1 MSKTKYLKKRGLIR
15 IFILISL
22 LYFSL
27 WPKQAFPLPEGWSVQ
42 EGSADFNQPDSQT
55 LNITTSDKAIINYN
69 SFSIAQPE
77 AVNFYQ
83 PSSSSVALNRVVGL
97 SPSEIFG
104 ILTATGKI
112 YLINPNGILFGPTS
126 RVDVAG
132 LVASTLDITN
142 EAFLSGNYVF
152 NKYADK
158 IGASVINQGYIQ
170 AKEVALLGSAVKNEG
185 QIVTTLGKTI
195 LASGE
200 KMTLGLDTAG
210 MISVVIDEA
219 VKESISGVTDGVKNT
234 GTVQADGGTVV
245 LTAKAL
251 DDVFNYAVN
260 NEGIIQA
267 NAIDT
272 SSGKVVLTANQRV
285 KVAGEINAVGG
296 EVNVDSQGA
305 DFSGIINCET
315 GIYNLHGGDT
325 NLSGTL
331 SGDQTFSDALNI
343 NIVDDFTVTSGDL
356 TLIAD

>member
-132 LVASTLDITN
+132 LV
-142 EAFLSGNYVF
+142 
-152 NKYADK
+152 
-158 IGASVINQGYIQ
+158 
-170 AKEVALLGSAVKNEG
+170 
-185 QIVTTLGKTI
+185 
-195 LASGE
+195 
-200 KMTLGLDTAG
+200 
-210 MISVVIDEA
+210 
-219 VKESISGVTDGVKNT
+219 
-234 GTVQADGGTVV
+234 
-245 LTAKAL
+245 
-251 DDVFNYAVN
+251 
-260 NEGIIQA
+260 
-267 NAIDT
+267 
-272 SSGKVVLTANQRV
+272 
-285 KVAGEINAVGG
+285 
-296 EVNVDSQGA
+296 
-305 DFSGIINCET
+305 
-315 GIYNLHGGDT
+315 
-325 NLSGTL
+325 
-331 SGDQTFSDALNI
+331 
-343 NIVDDFTVTSGDL
+343 
-356 TLIAD
+356 